1 MNDSLAPYAGRWVAL
16 TRGEIIGVGATA
28 DEARTNARLS
38 QAKADPQIVFVP
50 EPFDDALPEVVT
62 RVRDLVPDPAK
73 VWLVGGAVRDLFLNR
88 PVHDVDFAV
97 DGDGLAVARRVADAL
112 GGAFY
117 ALDAERGAGRIIV
130 ETDAVGADQR
140 VGPVPDDANSAA
152 PQRLMTLDFAR
163 LRGEDVF
170 ADLAGRDFTLNAIAV
185 PLHAPDTCLDPLR
198 GVADLRARLIRA
210 CSPTAI
216 ADDPIRG
223 VRAVRLA
230 AQLNFKIEKET
241 RAAIKAH
248 APELQRI
255 SAERIRDEFIRCLG
269 GPQPAAS
276 LRALDLL
283 GLLDQ
288 IVPELKAAHGLAQS
302 PPHTLD
308 VWEHTLA
315 VVARLAEVIYLLGP
329 VHDVDA
335 ASDLTSGMVSARLG
349 RYRAPI
355 SAHLAQPLAGD
366 RPTRWITMLAALLHD
381 AAKPETRTV
390 EADGRIRF
398 LGHEG
403 RSATLTVEVLT
414 RLKFSSDEIRHAE
427 AVVAHH
433 MRPRQLT
440 REGEP
445 RERAIYRFFRDTG
458 AAGVDIVLLSLAD
471 FLGKYGSHPPP
482 EDEWAH
488 HVAGCARMLEAYFEK
503 REIVVAPPALIN
515 GDDLL
520 REFGL
525 KPGPPIG
532 RLLEA
537 VRESQAAGEITTREE
552 ALAYA
557 RRSLE
562 NREAE
567 AER

>member
-16 TRGEIIGVGATA
+16 LRGEVIGVGASA
-28 DEARTNARLS
+28 DEVRTSARLS
-38 QAKADPQIVFVP
+38 QAKANPQIVFVP
-50 EPFDDALPEVVT
+50 EPFDYELPEIVT
-62 RVRDLVPDPAK
+62 RVRALVPEAAQ
-73 VWLVGGAVRDLFLNR
+73 VWLVGGAVRDLLLNR
-88 PVHDVDFAV
+88 RVHDVDFAV

-117 ALDAERGAGRIIV
+117 ALDAERGAGRIILR
-130 ETDAVGADQR
+130 EAE
-140 VGPVPDDANSAA
+140 GPA
-152 PQRLMTLDFAR
+152 QTLDFAR
-163 LRGEDVF
+163 LRGADIF

-198 GVADLRARLIRA
+198 GTADLRAKLIRA
-210 CSPTAI
+210 CSATAI

-248 APELQRI
+248 ASELDRV
-255 SAERIRDEFIRCLG
+255 SAERVRDEFIRCLG

-283 GLLDQ
+283 GLLAQ
-288 IVPELKAAHGLAQS
+288 IVPELKTLQGLTQS

-355 SAHLAQPLAGD
+355 SAHLAQPLAGE
-366 RPTRWITMLAALLHD
+366 RSTRWIVLLAALLHD

-403 RSATLTVEVLT
+403 RSAALTVEVMT
-414 RLKFSSDEIRHAE
+414 RLKFSADEIRHAQLI
-427 AVVAHH
+427 VAHH
-433 MRPRQLT
+433 MRPRALT

-445 RERAIYRFFRDTG
+445 RARAIYRFFRDTG

-471 FLGKYGSHPPP
+471 FLGKYGAHPPP

-488 HVAGCARMLEAYFEK
+488 HVAGCTKMLEAYFEK
-503 REIVVAPPALIN
+503 REVVVAPPVLIN
-515 GDDLL
+515 GNDLL

-525 KPGPPIG
+525 KPGPQIG

-537 VRESQAAGEITTREE
+537 VREAQAAGEINTRAE

-557 RRSLE
+557 QRSLE